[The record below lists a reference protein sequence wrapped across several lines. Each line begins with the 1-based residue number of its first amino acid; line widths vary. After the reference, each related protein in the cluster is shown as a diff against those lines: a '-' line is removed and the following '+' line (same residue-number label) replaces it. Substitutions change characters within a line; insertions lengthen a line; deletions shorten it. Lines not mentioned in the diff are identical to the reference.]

1 LALNRFDGGFV
12 PRSYNSEKRKQLESE
27 MRQKIVKATVKLHA
41 EKGPAATSYKDIA
54 KKADVAIPT
63 VYKHFPDLGGL
74 FYACTRHAAMQAPA
88 QSEDAFSGLSPL
100 RERVAELVHMRCK
113 AHAYFDPWLRW
124 GGERVIPEVISL
136 LQEDS
141 AMARKLIVKALSPAY
156 PKGSVPKEI
165 MSMTLMLI
173 GYHAWASL
181 QAESGV
187 TQKQIEAYLTNSICK
202 LVGV

>member
-1 LALNRFDGGFV
+1 M
-12 PRSYNSEKRKQLESE
+12 PRSYNSEKRKQLEGE

-63 VYKHFPDLGGL
+63 VYKHFPELGGL

-88 QSEDAFSGLSPL
+88 QSEDVFSGLSSL
-100 RERVAELVHMRCK
+100 RERVAALVHMRCK

-136 LQEDS
+136 LQEDN
-141 AMARKLIVKALSPAY
+141 AMARKLIVKSLSPAY
-156 PKGSVPKEI
+156 PKGNVPKEI
-165 MSMTLMLI
+165 MSMTLILI
-173 GYHAWASL
+173 GYHTWANL
-181 QAESGV
+181 QAEGGI
-187 TQKQIEAYLTNSICK
+187 TQKQIETYLTNSICK
-202 LVGV
+202 LIGE